1 MEVAALGL
9 RIDGVMDIDSASSS
23 LDKFQKSAAK
33 AENSADSFGQGTGKA
48 FAAASKSLTGFEAL
62 AARAAKETQYL
73 ARQVQKLSE
82 YDIRNNDIQAYGAEL
97 DRLRAKYNPLF
108 AASKAY
114 EVELDELNRAHR
126 VGAINAQEHAN
137 ALNTLNARFAQSG
150 AAANTAKVNY
160 QALGGGMGG
169 LAAQFQDIGV
179 TAAMG
184 MNPLIIGL
192 QQGTQIAGQM
202 EAAMSRG
209 ASAVGV
215 FSTAFKSLLG
225 PVTAASIG
233 LTVLASALIQAV
245 DWAKLGKT
253 ALNALADAI
262 EVIAPYAAV
271 AGAAIAALYAP
282 TILSGLASLSTAIFA
297 VSKSVATLIAAS
309 MVANPFAWVVV
320 GVAAAVA
327 ALYVFRDAVKSAI
340 GVDVIDIVKTGA
352 NYVINSFVAA
362 YEDIKFVWSNFGNIM
377 GAAVIGG
384 VNIAITAINKLIQ
397 KAVEGING
405 LIGLIREIPGLGD
418 TPLVGQA
425 LGISEIANPYAKVL
439 EGSVAERNK
448 KLAEIMGRDSVGAF
462 IKGASEAG
470 DKAADWLRK
479 LTFGDDKKGK
489 TRNSELQNLI
499 KNLEIQYATLG
510 MTAEQAG
517 RYEIQAAKGTET
529 DRKRALAL
537 YDQIQ
542 AWKETEKAMQQ
553 AIDSGRQY
561 LAFQREMEVF
571 QQQANLR
578 VAAVGLG
585 DRQREF
591 AEQELSIRQEYAQK
605 RLELEQAQQ
614 VATTALEQSQYEER
628 LRLLQQAEDQ
638 KLAIVQSANQSR
650 LAAEGDWTNGANRA
664 LENYLESAANVAA
677 QTESLFTNALGTMT
691 SSFGEAFESMVF
703 DSESLGDA
711 VRGLAQSMA
720 RAIINAL
727 GQMAAQWLAYQA
739 VQLVTGKTAQA
750 SAASTLTANATATS
764 LQAGLAAFA
773 STAAIPIVGP
783 FLAPAAMAAALAAT
797 APVAA
802 AVSAAAWT
810 GMAHDGIDSVPE
822 TGTWLLQKGER
833 VTTANTSA
841 KLDSVLER
849 IDARQRGARASQ
861 QEAANQNFRKSSP
874 TVNLIEDRSRA
885 GTVQTREGVDRDE
898 IIDIFVAD
906 IRGGGRSADAIEMT
920 YPVRRMGR

>member
-1 MEVAALGL
+1 MEIAALGL
-9 RIDGVMDIDSASSS
+9 RVDGVTDIDSASSS

-62 AARAAKETQYL
+62 AARAAKESQYL
-73 ARQVQKLSE
+73 AQQVQKLSDV
-82 YDIRNNDIQAYGAEL
+82 DIRNNDIQAYGAEL

-114 EVELDELNRAHR
+114 ETELDELNRAHR

-271 AGAAIAALYAP
+271 AAAGLAVLYAP
-282 TILSGLASLSTAIFA
+282 TILGGIISLTTALLSVGKAALTAAAAFA
-297 VSKSVATLIAAS
+297 L
-309 MVANPFAWVVV
+309 ANPATVLVAGFAATVV
-320 GVAAAVA
+320 
-327 ALYVFRDAVKSAI
+327 ALYVFRDAVKKAI
-340 GVDVIDIVKTGA
+340 GVDVISVVKDAA
-352 NYVINSFVAA
+352 NFVINSFIAA
-362 YEDIKFVWSNFGNIM
+362 YDDIKFVWNNFGNVM

-384 VNIAITAINKLIQ
+384 VNIAIAAINKLIQ
-397 KAVEGING
+397 AAVSGVNG
-405 LIGLIREIPGLGD
+405 LIGLINNIPGVKIDNIGES
-418 TPLVGQA
+418 
-425 LGISEIANPYAKVL
+425 LGIAEIENPYAKAL
-439 EGSVAERNK
+439 EGPLAERNK
-448 KLAEIMGRDSVGAF
+448 QLAKTMGKDTFGAF
-462 IKGASEAG
+462 VKGASEAG

-489 TRNSELQNLI
+489 TKNSELQNLI
-499 KNLEIQYATLG
+499 KNLQLQYATLG

-517 RYEIQAAKGTET
+517 RYEIEAAKGTAA
-529 DRKRALAL
+529 DRERALAL

-553 AIDSGRQY
+553 AMESGRLY

-571 QQQANLR
+571 QQKVDLEAKS
-578 VAAVGLG
+578 VGLS
-585 DRQREF
+585 DRQREI
-591 AEQELSIRQEYAQK
+591 ASQQLAVQQEYAEK
-605 RLELEQAQQ
+605 RIALEQAQQ
-614 VATTALEQSQYEER
+614 VTTTALEASQYQER
-628 LRLLQQAEDQ
+628 LKLLQESEAQ
-638 KLAIVQSANQSR
+638 KLALVTEGAR
-650 LAAEGDWTNGANRA
+650 KRAEAEADWTNGLQRGFQT
-664 LENYLESAANVAA
+664 YLDELNNVSRSMESAVTGAFKGMEDALVNFVKTGKIDFRSLADSIITDLIRIAIQQAVLAPFTGWFSGLLGFSNGAA
-677 QTESLFTNALGTMT
+677 FSGGSVQKFASGGAFTNTIASSPTLAPMAL
-691 SSFGEAFESMVF
+691 FGEAGPEAIMPLSRGS
-703 DSESLGDA
+703 DGSLG
-711 VRGLAQSMA
+711 VRASIPDQSSM
-720 RAIINAL
+720 N
-727 GQMAAQWLAYQA
+727 
-739 VQLVTGKTAQA
+739 
-750 SAASTLTANATATS
+750 
-764 LQAGLAAFA
+764 
-773 STAAIPIVGP
+773 
-783 FLAPAAMAAALAAT
+783 
-797 APVAA
+797 
-802 AVSAAAWT
+802 
-810 GMAHDGIDSVPE
+810 
-822 TGTWLLQKGER
+822 
-833 VTTANTSA
+833 
-841 KLDSVLER
+841 SVLER
-849 IDARQRGARASQ
+849 IDARQRMAR
-861 QEAANQNFRKSSP
+861 ENAAQSNNSP
-874 TVNLIEDRSRA
+874 APIVNVIEDASKA
-885 GTVQTREGVDRDE
+885 GQTEVVRNEDGSYSTSV
-898 IIDIFVAD
+898 FVSQIA
-906 IRGGGRSADAIEMT
+906 GGGDEARVLEST
-920 YPVRRMGR
+920 YGLRRVGR

>member
-9 RIDGVMDIDSASSS
+9 RVDGVTDIDSASSS
-23 LDKFQKSAAK
+23 LDKFQKSAAR

-62 AARAAKETQYL
+62 AARAAKESQYL
-73 ARQVQKLSE
+73 AQQVQKLSDV
-82 YDIRNNDIQAYGAEL
+82 DIRNNDIQAYGAEL

-114 EVELDELNRAHR
+114 ETELDELNRAHR

-271 AGAAIAALYAP
+271 AAAGLAVLYAP
-282 TILSGLASLSTAIFA
+282 TILGGIISLTTALLNVGKAALTAAAAFA
-297 VSKSVATLIAAS
+297 L
-309 MVANPFAWVVV
+309 ANPATVLVV
-320 GVAAAVA
+320 GFAAAVTA
-327 ALYVFRDAVKSAI
+327 AYVFRDAIKKEV
-340 GVDVIDIVKTGA
+340 GVDVIGVIKDAA

-362 YEDIKFVWSNFGNIM
+362 YEDIKFVWNNFGNVM

-397 KAVEGING
+397 AAVDGVNG
-405 LIGLIREIPGLGD
+405 LIGLLNNIPGVDIGNI
-418 TPLVGQA
+418 GES
-425 LGISEIANPYAKVL
+425 LGISEIANPYAKML
-439 EGSVAERNK
+439 EGSAAERNK

-553 AIDSGRQY
+553 AMESGRLY

-571 QQQANLR
+571 QQKVDLEAKS
-578 VAAVGLG
+578 VGLS
-585 DRQREF
+585 DRQREI
-591 AEQELSIRQEYAQK
+591 AEQQLAVQQEYAEK
-605 RLELEQAQQ
+605 RIALEQAQQ
-614 VATTALEQSQYEER
+614 VTTTALEASQYQER
-628 LRLLQQAEDQ
+628 LRLLSESENQ
-638 KLAIVQSANQSR
+638 KLALITEG
-650 LAAEGDWTNGANRA
+650 AAKRAEAERDWTNGLQRGLQTYLDELNKVSKSMENIVSGTFKGMEDA
-664 LENYLESAANVAA
+664 LVDFVKTGKVDFRSLADSIITDLIRIAIQQAVLAPFTGWFSGLFGFSKGAAFAGGAVQKFASGGA
-677 QTESLFTNALGTMT
+677 FTNTIASSPTLAPMAL
-691 SSFGEAFESMVF
+691 FGEAGPEAIMPLSRGS
-703 DSESLGDA
+703 DGSLG
-711 VRGLAQSMA
+711 VRASLPDQSSM
-720 RAIINAL
+720 N
-727 GQMAAQWLAYQA
+727 
-739 VQLVTGKTAQA
+739 
-750 SAASTLTANATATS
+750 
-764 LQAGLAAFA
+764 
-773 STAAIPIVGP
+773 
-783 FLAPAAMAAALAAT
+783 
-797 APVAA
+797 
-802 AVSAAAWT
+802 
-810 GMAHDGIDSVPE
+810 
-822 TGTWLLQKGER
+822 
-833 VTTANTSA
+833 
-841 KLDSVLER
+841 SVLER
-849 IDARQRGARASQ
+849 IDARQRMAR
-861 QEAANQNFRKSSP
+861 ENAAQSNNSP
-874 TVNLIEDRSRA
+874 APIVNVIEDSSRA
-885 GTVQTREGVDRDE
+885 GRTEVVRNEDGGYSTNVFVSQILGDGDE
-898 IIDIFVAD
+898 ARVLESTYGLRRI
-906 IRGGGRSADAIEMT
+906 GR
-920 YPVRRMGR
+920 